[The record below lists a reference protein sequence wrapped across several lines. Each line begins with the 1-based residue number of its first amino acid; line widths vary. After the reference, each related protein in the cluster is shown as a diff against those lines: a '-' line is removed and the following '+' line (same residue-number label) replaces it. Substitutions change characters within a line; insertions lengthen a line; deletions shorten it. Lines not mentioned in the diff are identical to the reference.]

1 MAKLFMPDGEEI
13 QILIELAKD
22 NPRGA
27 LAFLSFIQSEI
38 LYMMAE
44 ESAEN

>member
-1 MAKLFMPDGEEI
+1 MAKLIMPDEEEI
-13 QILIELAKD
+13 QILIELAKE
-22 NPRGA
+22 NPQGA

-38 LYMMAE
+38 LYMIAE